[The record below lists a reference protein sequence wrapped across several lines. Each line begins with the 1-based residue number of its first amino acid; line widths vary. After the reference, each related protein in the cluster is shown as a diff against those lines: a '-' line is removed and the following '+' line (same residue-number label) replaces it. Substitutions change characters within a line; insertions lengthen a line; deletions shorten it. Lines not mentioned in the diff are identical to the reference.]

1 MKLQRFQMKFVLTL
15 TLITFI
21 KTSIVVTCYLSS
33 SDILTVGAKKIKNL
47 EVARFTFVSVFSL
60 FDSIISITKK
70 KYVKKILLVI
80 T

>member
-47 EVARFTFVSVFSL
+47 EVARFTFVSVFSP
-60 FDSIISITKK
+60 FDSIISTTKK
-70 KYVKKILLVI
+70 KYVKKILLVVS
-80 T
+80 

>member
-1 MKLQRFQMKFVLTL
+1 MKLQRFQMKFILTL
-15 TLITFI
+15 MLITFI

>member
-1 MKLQRFQMKFVLTL
+1 MKLQRFQMKFILTL
-15 TLITFI
+15 MLITFI

-33 SDILTVGAKKIKNL
+33 SDILTVGAKKKKNL

>member
-15 TLITFI
+15 MLITFI

-47 EVARFTFVSVFSL
+47 EIARFTFVSVFSL

>member
-15 TLITFI
+15 MLITFI

>member
-15 TLITFI
+15 MLITFI
-21 KTSIVVTCYLSS
+21 KASIVVTCYLSS